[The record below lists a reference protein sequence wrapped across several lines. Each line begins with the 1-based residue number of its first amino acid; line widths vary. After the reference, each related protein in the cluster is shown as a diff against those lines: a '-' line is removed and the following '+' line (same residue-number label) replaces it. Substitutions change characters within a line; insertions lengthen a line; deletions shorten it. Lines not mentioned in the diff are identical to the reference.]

1 MSRWVLALLVFAA
14 CSRSAEEG
22 RVVVAVSVDW
32 EGAELNPDGLDAID
46 FLRKRVPGPMTHF
59 VSAAYFTKTEPEPVL
74 ATLAEMVKPADE
86 LAIHL
91 HAWSSLAKASG
102 LEARTSPSLMTGG
115 PETEDY
121 DGDTGYETDLDVYDI
136 AELRALLRTS
146 RKLLEQT
153 KRPVSRSF
161 RAGGFLGTPKMFAAI
176 RSEGF
181 TTDSSAL
188 DHRQIDLDDPTFSER
203 VAGIWPTVDA
213 NTQPFMV
220 GNVVEI
226 PVTAFADFT
235 DAAEV
240 TKMIDD
246 AYARLAAAP
255 TKDQFVVFSFNL
267 ETAATLAGRIGEGVE
282 KARAKHGDIV
292 FVTVEQAGELAR
304 RGLGVPP
311 P

>member
-1 MSRWVLALLVFAA
+1 VSRWVLALLVFAA

-59 VSAAYFTKTEPEPVL
+59 VSAAYFTKAEPEPVL
-74 ATLAEMVKPADE
+74 ATLAEMLKPADE

-188 DHRQIDLDDPTFSER
+188 DHRQIDLDDPAFGDR
-203 VAGIWPTVDA
+203 VAAIWPTVDA
-213 NTQPFMV
+213 KTQPFMV
-220 GNVVEI
+220 GSVVEI
-226 PVTAFADFT
+226 PVSAFADFT

-240 TKMIDD
+240 TKLIDD

-255 TKDQFVVFSFNL
+255 AKDQFIVLSFNL

-282 KARAKHGDIV
+282 KARAKHGDLV
-292 FVTVEQAGELAR
+292 FVTLEQAGELAR